1 MSQRTGLDFVCSRTS
16 LGRRV
21 PSEGGT
27 PSSTYSFGPLCSI
40 CIDMVASNAHQPA
53 DRLRCSALPSECSG
67 RERTAIQSFRVQH
80 FLTPPKFWTS
90 GGLRVSDLST
100 FPTGWAGFSSHIMLS
115 APWNETTLLSRED
128 VWKSLH
134 GDITNTVLCAASPP
148 ARAATTYY
156 SVTIEGTSS
165 NVCWCDPPLTPLLG
179 LAGSLSMTTVHKVRT
194 IAFVVH

>member
-1 MSQRTGLDFVCSRTS
+1 MSRRTGLDFVCSRSS
-16 LGRRV
+16 LRRRV

-27 PSSTYSFGPLCSI
+27 PSFTCSFGPLCSI
-40 CIDMVASNAHQPA
+40 CIDIVACNAYQPA

-67 RERTAIQSFRVQH
+67 RERTAIQRFRVRH

-90 GGLRVSDLST
+90 GGLGVSDLST

-115 APWNETTLLSRED
+115 APGKPWNETTLLSRED

-134 GDITNTVLCAASPP
+134 AAITNNVLCVASPS

-156 SVTIEGTSS
+156 SVTIEEASFI
-165 NVCWCDPPLTPLLG
+165 VCRCD
-179 LAGSLSMTTVHKVRT
+179 
-194 IAFVVH
+194 